1 MISKWG
7 QAMGG
12 YWVGSIKLT
21 IPCNCKGLA
30 SRLPGILPI
39 GVPAKQT
46 EPPTMDLNS
55 TAASY
60 SNQHRAKPQGQP
72 HYHHITT
79 HQNMRFVDGIPLLNV
94 DTDIYMDRSKLLLWI
109 NTNLPTALHA
119 MQKKRTILSAFPLNR
134 FGQIAP
140 LICIDPIMD
149 FEQSDIGFLRDIPIL
164 SDIIPFPRF
173 IWFARIML
181 RNKRHMIHGTSL
193 EVYSTYKCNILILK
207 HPPHHPCCFR
217 LLYWRGEIYYHPF

>member
-1 MISKWG
+1 
-7 QAMGG
+7 MGG

-60 SNQHRAKPQGQP
+60 SNQHRAKPQGQQP

-94 DTDIYMDRSKLLLWI
+94 DTDMELIVQSCCFELIQIYR
-109 NTNLPTALHA
+109 LHC
-119 MQKKRTILSAFPLNR
+119 MPYTKTYNFICFPLKMV
-134 FGQIAP
+134 
-140 LICIDPIMD
+140 LD
-149 FEQSDIGFLRDIPIL
+149 
-164 SDIIPFPRF
+164 
-173 IWFARIML
+173 
-181 RNKRHMIHGTSL
+181 K
-193 EVYSTYKCNILILK
+193 
-207 HPPHHPCCFR
+207 
-217 LLYWRGEIYYHPF
+217 

>member
-1 MISKWG
+1 
-7 QAMGG
+7 MGG

-72 HYHHITT
+72 HYHPSKYEICGRDPCIEFEHWY
-79 HQNMRFVDGIPLLNV
+79 G
-94 DTDIYMDRSKLLLWI
+94 MDRSKLLLWI

-119 MQKKRTILSAFPLNR
+119 IHKNVQFYLLSPLNG

-149 FEQSDIGFLRDIPIL
+149 FEQSDIGFPRDIPIL

-181 RNKRHMIHGTSL
+181 ETNGIWY
-193 EVYSTYKCNILILK
+193 VV
-207 HPPHHPCCFR
+207 HH
-217 LLYWRGEIYYHPF
+217 